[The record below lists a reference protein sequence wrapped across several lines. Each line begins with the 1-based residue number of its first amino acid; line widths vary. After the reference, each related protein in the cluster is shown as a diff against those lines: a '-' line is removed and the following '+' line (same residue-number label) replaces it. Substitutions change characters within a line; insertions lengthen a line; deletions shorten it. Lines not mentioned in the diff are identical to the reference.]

1 MPDANLSREM
11 LYLED
16 DALLKLFREEL
27 PADLAEALASLP
39 SREQV
44 RVSRAVSPENLA
56 LVLEEM
62 EHADAALLLQRLP
75 LLTAVLAVEDM
86 SSDDAA
92 DLLAVV
98 PHDFREQLLEEMQEP
113 NQLRQLLAYDESSS
127 GGIMATEFLA
137 VRPEWSSDQAL
148 AVVRREAREADTAY
162 YVYVTDEASRLRG
175 VLSLR
180 ELVLAPP
187 NTPVSQIM
195 HEEPIAV
202 GSADDQEKVAALF
215 RHYHFLALP
224 VVDDGGVMQG
234 VITSDDILEV
244 VDEEA
249 TEDIQ
254 RMAALSP
261 SEEPYLHSS
270 TLKLAGQRLTWLLV
284 LMISATFTGQII
296 RQFETTLSQVVA
308 LAVFIPML
316 MDTGGNAGSQSAT
329 LVIRGLA
336 LGEIRLKD
344 WFKVTRQELRVSAL
358 VGVGLALVNFA
369 RILLI
374 ERYPVDIAAVVSA
387 TLLITIIIA
396 KLTGGLLPLIAKS
409 LRADPAIM
417 AGPLI
422 TTIVDALALLTYFSL
437 ASTLLARVN

>member
-1 MPDANLSREM
+1 MPDLSLHAKM
-11 LYLED
+11 ICLND
-16 DALLKLFREEL
+16 DALRQIFQNEL

-39 SREQV
+39 EQEQV
-44 RVSRAVSPENLA
+44 RVALVLPPASLA

-62 EHADAALLLQRLP
+62 EHADAALILRQLP
-75 LLTAVLAVEDM
+75 LMTAVMAVEEM

-92 DLLAVV
+92 DLLADL
-98 PHDFREQLLEEMQEP
+98 PSDFREQLLDQLPEP
-113 NQLRQLLAYDESSS
+113 TQLRQLLSYDESSS

-137 VRPEWSSDQAL
+137 VRPSWSSDQAL
-148 AVVRREAREADTAY
+148 AFVRREAREADTAY
-162 YVYVTDEASRLRG
+162 YVYVTDRAKRLQG

-187 NTPVSQIM
+187 DSPISQIM
-195 HEEPIAV
+195 HEEPIV
-202 GSADDQEKVAALF
+202 VSPEDDQEKVAALF

-224 VVDDGGVMQG
+224 VVNDAGILQG

-249 TEDIQ
+249 TEDIH

-261 SEEPYLHSS
+261 SEEPYLQSS
-270 TLKLAGQRLTWLLV
+270 TLRLASQRLTWLLV

-344 WFKVTRQELRVSAL
+344 WIRVMGQELRVSAL
-358 VGVGLALVNFA
+358 VGVGLALVNFG

-374 ERYPVDIAAVVSA
+374 ERYPVEIAAVVSA
-387 TLLITIIIA
+387 TLLITVIIA
-396 KLTGGLLPLIAKS
+396 KLTGGLLPLIAKF

-437 ASTLLARVN
+437 ASALLAGVS